1 MAKLTNIKTDKELT
15 TGNVPIGVKR
25 WSKNKKLT
33 ISIGN
38 HIDFEL
44 TEFEAEWLTYYLT
57 RGTRKLPVEEF
68 HRRDVSASPKY
79 RRLPLDDN
87 TK

>member
-1 MAKLTNIKTDKELT
+1 MAKLINKKTGKELT

-25 WSKNKKLT
+25 WSTNKKLT
-33 ISIGN
+33 ISIGK
-38 HIDFEL
+38 HIELEL
-44 TEFEAEWLTYYLT
+44 TEFDANWLTYYLT
-57 RGTRKLPVEEF
+57 KGTYELPIEEF

-79 RRLPLDDN
+79 RKLPLDED

>member
-1 MAKLTNIKTDKELT
+1 MARLINTKTDKELT

-38 HIDFEL
+38 HIELGL

-57 RGTRKLPVEEF
+57 RGTHELPIQNKN
-68 HRRDVSASPKY
+68 RG
-79 RRLPLDDN
+79 
-87 TK
+87 